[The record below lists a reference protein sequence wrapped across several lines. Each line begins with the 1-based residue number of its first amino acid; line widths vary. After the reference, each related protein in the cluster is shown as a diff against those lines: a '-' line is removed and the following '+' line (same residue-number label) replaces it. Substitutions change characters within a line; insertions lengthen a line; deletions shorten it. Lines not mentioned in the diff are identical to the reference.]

1 MDFGAAAMPLD
12 NYDEVVRQL
21 DLMRRLRDGEIGK
34 GRFAE
39 RWPCSRQQA
48 HEFETLV
55 DMPIHGWE
63 PGVDK

>member
-1 MDFGAAAMPLD
+1 MDLEAVAVPLD

-39 RWPCSRQQA
+39 RWPCSLRQA
-48 HEFETLV
+48 REFETLV
-55 DMPIHGWE
+55 DMPIHG
-63 PGVDK
+63 GGLR